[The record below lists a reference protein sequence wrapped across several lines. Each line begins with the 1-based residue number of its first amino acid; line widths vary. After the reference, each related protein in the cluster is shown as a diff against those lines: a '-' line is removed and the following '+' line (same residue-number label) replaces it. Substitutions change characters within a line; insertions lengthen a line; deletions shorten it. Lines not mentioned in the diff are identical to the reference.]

1 MLKDRAALSDIRVIE
16 VGDFISA
23 PFAAKMM
30 ADLGADV
37 IKVERPQSGDSSRR
51 HGPFPGDMPHR
62 EKSGLFLYLNANKRG
77 ITLNLETKTG
87 RDTLFVLCRQA
98 DVLIENLQPHQARD
112 LGLSYESFAEA
123 NPRLIVTS
131 VTAFGRSGPYKDY
144 KGHAINSTALSGIA
158 SRIGDP
164 AREPLT
170 TPLSRGD
177 YWGAIS
183 AAAATMAALFARRK
197 TGEGQHVDI
206 SSAECMSTLVSSL
219 NIMDFVDVGFVA
231 ARSGPRLKMISYPW
245 TVLPCKDG
253 FFTLI
258 TIQERHWQR
267 FIDLMGN
274 PEWAKEPRYQ
284 DRDAMGKLY
293 PEEVDERI
301 RPFLMSKTKAEL
313 WKLCRD
319 NMIPFQAVQ
328 TMENVAQ
335 SPHLKARD
343 YWVDMEHP
351 DAGRLRYPGA
361 PYKLSESP
369 WRSRK
374 PAPRLGQHN
383 TEVLC
388 GLLGYSGVDLV
399 DMRRTGII

>member
-37 IKVERPQSGDSSRR
+37 IKVERPLRGDSSRR
-51 HGPFPGDMPHR
+51 HGPFPGDLPHR
-62 EKSGLFLYLNANKRG
+62 EKSGLFLYLNASKRG
-77 ITLNLETKTG
+77 ITLNLETRTG
-87 RDTLFVLCRQA
+87 RDTLFALCRQA
-98 DVLIENLQPHQARD
+98 DVLIENLQPQQMRD
-112 LGLSYESFAEA
+112 LGLGYESFAEA
-123 NPRLIVTS
+123 NPRLVVTS

-144 KGHAINSTALSGIA
+144 KGHAINATALSGIA

-183 AAAATMAALFARRK
+183 AAAATMTALFARRR

-219 NIMDFVDVGFVA
+219 NIMDFVDVGFVPV
-231 ARSGPRLKMISYPW
+231 RSGPRLKMIAYPW

-267 FIDLMGN
+267 FIDLMGS

-284 DRDAMGKLY
+284 NRDSMGKLY

-301 RPFLMSKTKAEL
+301 RPYLMSKTKAKL

-328 TMENVAQ
+328 TMDDVAQ
-335 SPHLKARD
+335 SPQLEARD
-343 YWVDMEHP
+343 YWAKAEHP

-369 WRSRK
+369 WRLGR

-388 GLLGYSGVDLV
+388 GLLGYSGVDMV

>member
-1 MLKDRAALSDIRVIE
+1 MPSDRAALSDIRVIE
-16 VGDFISA
+16 VGDLISA
-23 PFAAKMM
+23 PFTAKMM

-37 IKVERPQSGDSSRR
+37 IKVEAPQRGDSARR

-62 EKSGLFLYLNANKRG
+62 EKSGLFLYLNSNKRG

-87 RDTLFVLCRQA
+87 RDTLLELCRQA
-98 DVLIENLQPHQARD
+98 DVVVENMQPEQVRA
-112 LGLSYESFAEA
+112 LGLDYEAFARA

-131 VTAFGRSGPYKDY
+131 VTAFGRKGPYKEY
-144 KGHAINSTALSGIA
+144 KGQAINATALSGVA

-164 AREPLT
+164 EREPLT

-183 AAAATMAALFARRK
+183 AAAATMTALFARRR
-197 TGEGQHVDI
+197 TGEGQHVDV
-206 SSAECMSTLVSSL
+206 SSAECMSTLISSL
-219 NIMDFVDVGFVA
+219 NVMDFVDVGFVPS
-231 ARSGPRLKMISYPW
+231 RYGSRLKMIAYPW

-267 FIDLMGN
+267 FVELMGA
-274 PEWAKEPRYQ
+274 PEWSKEARYK

-301 RPFLMSKTKAEL
+301 KPFLMSKTKAEL
-313 WKLCRD
+313 WALCRE
-319 NMIPFQAVQ
+319 NKIPFHAMQ
-328 TMENVAQ
+328 TMADVAQ
-335 SPHLKARD
+335 SPHLHARD

-369 WRSRK
+369 WRLNR
-374 PAPRLGQHN
+374 PAPRLGEHN
-383 TEVLC
+383 REVLC